1 MSPRQGRQSGASG
14 ADGRGGASG
23 VGGRGG
29 AASRGDEAV
38 FNRLAVL
45 RADRGMSRREL
56 ADALGIH
63 YQTMGY
69 LERGEFSPSLHLAL
83 RIARYF
89 DVPVESVFSLDGFAP
104 LG

>member
-1 MSPRQGRQSGASG
+1 MSPRHGE
-14 ADGRGGASG
+14 D
-23 VGGRGG
+23 
-29 AASRGDEAV
+29 AV

-45 RADRGMSRREL
+45 RADRGISRREL

-69 LERGEFSPSLHLAL
+69 LERGEYSPSLHLTL

-89 DVPVESVFSLDGFAP
+89 GVPVESIFSLDELP
-104 LG
+104 PMM